1 MYSPFFREKSYEQFG
16 IRLAFVA
23 TRSGL
28 LRYSDHS
35 ELFRDKDEKRQQDSG
50 RAQPDPDEIREP

>member
-1 MYSPFFREKSYEQFG
+1 M
-16 IRLAFVA
+16 A

-35 ELFRDKDEKRQQDSG
+35 DLFKDKDEKRREDSG
-50 RAQPDPDEIREP
+50 QGQPDPDEIREP

>member
-1 MYSPFFREKSYEQFG
+1 
-16 IRLAFVA
+16 VA

-35 ELFRDKDEKRQQDSG
+35 GLFKDKDEKRQQDSG